1 MFIEGMLENDQP
13 IVLDAANNVFVGP
26 NGYFKLVID
35 KIDNDKVLAW
45 HVEDAAGNSTGNLA
59 ARAKGKN
66 VDLLINKN
74 NRTVSHFMGRI
85 NLALVSELQAQV
97 KALQAQQGQ
106 AAK

>member
-35 KIDNDKVLAW
+35 KIASDKVVAW
-45 HVEDAAGNSTGNLA
+45 HVEDQAGNRTGNLA
-59 ARAKGKN
+59 ARAKGKH

-74 NRTVSHFMGRI
+74 CRTVSHFMGRI
-85 NLALVSELQAQV
+85 NLKLVSELQAQV
-97 KALQAQQGQ
+97 QALQTELDKQS
-106 AAK
+106 K

>member
-35 KIDNDKVLAW
+35 KIENDKVLAW
-45 HVEDAAGNSTGNLA
+45 HVEDASGKSTGNLA

-74 NRTVSHFMGRI
+74 CRTVSHFISRMSLDLI
-85 NLALVSELQAQV
+85 SELQNEV
-97 KALQAQQGQ
+97 NMLHSQAG